1 LIEDSLLDFSFEL
14 WIAAS
19 AEDYSH
25 PNIRHG
31 AHQAMGQMSAAVE
44 RDEYRDELR
53 GGKYPPLL
61 RAEVS
66 EGGGSGMEDDI
77 LKRLGV
83 VESSVSEI
91 RTQVGGIT
99 ATLPHLATK
108 ADLSREIGGVR
119 AEINSLRVELV
130 AEIGS
135 VRSELGAEIGS
146 VRSELGAQIGSARS
160 ELGAEIGSARSELG
174 AEIGSLRTHMASE
187 FGSVRAEIGSLKVDL
202 TEKIGL
208 LENRLVR
215 WIIGIIIAAAGLA
228 FTIGRYGH

>member
-1 LIEDSLLDFSFEL
+1 
-14 WIAAS
+14 
-19 AEDYSH
+19 
-25 PNIRHG
+25 
-31 AHQAMGQMSAAVE
+31 MGQMSAAVE
-44 RDEYRDELR
+44 RDEYRDELC

-160 ELGAEIGSARSELG
+160 ELGAEIGS
-174 AEIGSLRTHMASE
+174 LRTHMASE